1 MLWININVARPKTE
15 KIVVPLHIGS
25 EVPAGT
31 NFFLYFSV
39 KKFGRFKNVSQM
51 WDCEFQGHTHMVL
64 NWHC

>member
-1 MLWININVARPKTE
+1 MNKHQCCQIQDW

-39 KKFGRFKNVSQM
+39 KNLEDLKNVSQM
-51 WDCEFQGHTHMVL
+51 WETVSSRVTHMVL
-64 NWHC
+64 N

>member
-1 MLWININVARPKTE
+1 MNKHQCCQTQDW

-39 KKFGRFKNVSQM
+39 KNLGDLKNVSQM
-51 WDCEFQGHTHMVL
+51 WETVSSRVTHMVL
-64 NWHC
+64 N